1 MKRSIEIMRE
11 TTFTL
16 CHCYIYHLL
25 LCSCSF
31 FQWPIVSSVILLF
44 FSRVNTSTYG
54 CVNTPIIG
62 CVNTP
67 FFQSVNTPFFQSVNT
82 PFFPSVNAS
91 LYSSLNTPLLDF
103 HILLEI

>member
-25 LCSCSF
+25 LSSCCF
-31 FQWPIVSSVILLF
+31 FQWPIVGSVILLF

-67 FFQSVNTPFFQSVNT
+67 IIGRVNTPFFQSVNTPFFQSVNT
-82 PFFPSVNAS
+82 S
-91 LYSSLNTPLLDF
+91 LYSSLDTALLDF
-103 HILLEI
+103 HTLLKI